1 MMGQP
6 RKFAVLCFVVWS
18 AGFAACS
25 SDAPEGTAITDVTV
39 IDAVN
44 GMREGQTV
52 LVVGERI
59 AAVVASADELPNPP
73 AETVDGAGK
82 FLIPGLWDMHVHLT
96 YDDAFTEDMP
106 RLFLLHGITSVRDTG
121 GLMHKIEPVVERM
134 RAPDALAPRV
144 FFSGPLLDGT
154 FVVYDGESRPEI
166 GVQNAT
172 AEAARARIAELA
184 EAGVDFVKI
193 YEMVSPDVFEAL
205 AAEARAHELPIAA
218 HVPLSM
224 MARGAGPQVDSMEH
238 LRNVELDC
246 AANAA
251 ELYEER
257 LAAIAAHESGP
268 GFELRS
274 SLHAAQRTQAINNYD
289 PQRCAQ
295 TIESLRATIQVPTL
309 RLNTLAIH
317 PTFARADWDAVLDLV
332 PTAAEDQWRTA
343 TAEYRAREVGDDV
356 ESEFGLFGRWSL
368 DLVGRMHAAGVPI
381 GAGTDTPIGWAM
393 PGDSLHTELERL
405 VEAGLSPLDALT
417 SATLRPAEF
426 HRVSHEMGTIEAGRL
441 ADLVLLEANPLVDIS
456 NTRRIDTVVTKGR
469 FLSADELR

>member
-1 MMGQP
+1 MTL
-6 RKFAVLCFVVWS
+6 REKAAVLLGLLLTVM
-18 AGFAACS
+18 GAACS
-25 SDAPEGTAITDVTV
+25 SDAPQGTAITNVTV

-44 GMREGQTV
+44 GKRDGQTV

-59 AAVVASADELPNPP
+59 AAVADSLDELPSAPT
-73 AETVDGAGK
+73 ETVDGSGK

-121 GLMHKIEPVVERM
+121 GLMHKITPVVERM

-172 AEAARARIAELA
+172 VEAARERIAELDA
-184 EAGVDFVKI
+184 AGVDFVKI

-205 AAEARAHELPIAA
+205 ATAAREHELPIAA

-246 AANAA
+246 AFDSA
-251 ELYEER
+251 ELFEER
-257 LAAIAAHESGP
+257 LAVLAAHESGP

-274 SLHAAQRTQAINNYD
+274 SLHAAQRTRAINNYD
-289 PQRCAQ
+289 PERCKQ
-295 TIESLRATIQVPTL
+295 TIEALRATIQVPTL
-309 RLNTLAIH
+309 RLNTLGVH
-317 PTFARADWDAVLDLV
+317 PAFAREDWDAVLDLL
-332 PTAAEDQWRTA
+332 PAAAEDQWRAA
-343 TAEYRAREVGDDV
+343 TAEYRAREVDEDGETDFD
-356 ESEFGLFGRWSL
+356 LFGRWSL

-441 ADLVLLEANPLVDIS
+441 ADLVLLDANPLEDIR
-456 NTRRIDTVVTKGR
+456 NTRRIDTVVAAGR
-469 FLSADELR
+469 FLAEDDIKD